1 MERRGRAVIDPKV
14 RQVGFVTPGEGT
26 DLINLAIPLEQGAN
40 SPSPVLI
47 PPVRIND
54 GASVAPAKAAPMP
67 VPSPTSRRHPTVD
80 VNLPLGSYN
89 PADSVLGSS
98 NTPSSGK
105 AGSHGESLRSSAT
118 FIELQ
123 SETSDYPTVG
133 SGTIAPV
140 LITEKGPP
148 PPLHIPP
155 GGSSPLTPMNVQ
167 ADKGKSQKVGLDE
180 KAKEG
185 KTKSLKERTSKAER
199 RAAQEAQRAAKKAA
213 EESGLACQESIQ
225 SEFSTLRLESRRSCS
240 GIGPPPNSKI
250 LFAMEPVSS
259 MLPVRYRMVRFF
271 RVPIVEGKAPKSG
284 SKPTKGDVGGT
295 GASQKDSKASKGTHQ
310 KTNSAERRT
319 SSSGK
324 PADKGQEK
332 EKKKDVP
339 APRMQFDDAERVAK
353 AKKRSLVE
361 QTETKNRVELFRHL
375 PQFVHGTQ
383 LPSLESKFF
392 QDESMHP
399 HPAIYKVGLQYL
411 TGDLVG
417 GNARCVAMLM
427 AFREMIQD
435 YSTPP
440 EKIFVRDL
448 TQKINSHVS
457 FLNTCRPLAISMGN
471 AIKFL
476 KTRVVNLAEELSEA
490 EAKASLIAEIDRF
503 IQEKILYADKE
514 IVKHAVQKIR
524 DGDVCLTY
532 GSSCVVEMILLK
544 AHEMGKKF
552 RVVVVDSRPKLE
564 GKRLLK
570 RLLSE
575 GLDCT
580 YTYINAMSY
589 IMQEVTRVFLGAAS
603 VLANGTVY
611 SRVGTASVAMVAHAF
626 SVPVMICCET
636 YKFHERVQLDS
647 ITANELGNPDALVKV
662 WGRRD
667 LTDLEGWSPEDKHL
681 QLLNLTYDAT
691 PSDYVAMV
699 ITELGMVPPS
709 SVPVILRE
717 YRRELPG

>member
-213 EESGLACQESIQ
+213 EESG
-225 SEFSTLRLESRRSCS
+225 
-240 GIGPPPNSKI
+240 
-250 LFAMEPVSS
+250 
-259 MLPVRYRMVRFF
+259 
-271 RVPIVEGKAPKSG
+271 G